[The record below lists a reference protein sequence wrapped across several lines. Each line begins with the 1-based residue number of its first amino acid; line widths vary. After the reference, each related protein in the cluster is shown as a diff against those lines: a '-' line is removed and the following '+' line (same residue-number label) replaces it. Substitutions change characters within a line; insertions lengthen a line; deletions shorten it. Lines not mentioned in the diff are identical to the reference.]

1 MLEAI
6 FFDFDGV
13 ICDSVNIKT
22 QAFAEMYK
30 KYGDTVVNK
39 VVKYHLENGGV
50 SRFNKFLYWHRVFFN
65 EELTEFQLQ
74 EKSEHL
80 TRLVFD
86 KIIAAQFIDGAIE
99 TLKLAKK
106 LNIPLYIVSAT
117 PDEEI
122 NKIVEL
128 KGLKD
133 LFISIHGSPK
143 SKSTIVKEILSK
155 NTFNPNRCLFIG
167 DALSDY
173 EAANYNN
180 LLFLGVVNE
189 SNHSIF
195 PNNVIV
201 TSRVEITDF
210 LD

>member
-30 KYGDTVVNK
+30 KYGDTIVNK

-50 SRFNKFLYWHRVFFN
+50 SRFNKFLYWHKVFFN
-65 EELTEFQLQ
+65 EELSEFQLQ

-86 KIIAAQFIDGAIE
+86 KIIAAKFIDGAIE

-106 LNIPLYIVSAT
+106 LDIPLYIVSAT

>member
-30 KYGDTVVNK
+30 KYGDTIVNK

-50 SRFNKFLYWHRVFFN
+50 SRFNKFMYWHKVFLN

-86 KIIAAQFIDGAIE
+86 KIISAKFIDGAIE

-106 LNIPLYIVSAT
+106 LDIPLYIVSAT

-128 KGLKD
+128 KGIKD

-143 SKSTIVKEILSK
+143 SKSTIIKEILSK
-155 NTFNPNRCLFIG
+155 NPFNPSRCLFIG

-173 EAANYNN
+173 EAANFNN

-210 LD
+210 LN

>member
-30 KYGDTVVNK
+30 KYGDTIVNK

-50 SRFNKFLYWHRVFFN
+50 SRFNKFLYWHKVFFN
-65 EELTEFQLQ
+65 EELSEFQLQ

-86 KIIAAQFIDGAIE
+86 KIIAAKFIDGAIE

-143 SKSTIVKEILSK
+143 SKSNIVNEILSK

>member
-30 KYGDTVVNK
+30 KYGDTIVNK

-50 SRFNKFLYWHRVFFN
+50 SRFNKFLYWHKVFFN
-65 EELTEFQLQ
+65 EELSEFQLQ

-86 KIIAAQFIDGAIE
+86 KIIAAKFIDGAIE

>member
-30 KYGDTVVNK
+30 KYGDTIVNK

>member
-30 KYGDTVVNK
+30 KYGDTIVNK

-50 SRFNKFLYWHRVFFN
+50 SRFNKFLYWHKVFFN

-86 KIIAAQFIDGAIE
+86 KIISAKFIDGAIE

-106 LNIPLYIVSAT
+106 LDIPLYIVSAT

-143 SKSTIVKEILSK
+143 SKSTIVKEILFK
-155 NTFNPNRCLFIG
+155 NTFNPSRCLFIG